1 MNAHPQLTDMSW
13 EGVFAADFTLE
24 QVRKR
29 CSHLSK
35 ELQRRGEP
43 CLLAYDTRFMAN
55 LFARDIYRMLERH
68 KVPVSLASAPAPL
81 PAVYNALVQRR
92 ASTALVV
99 SARNKPYW
107 YSGLVLLKPGEADT
121 LQLHEPPESDTA
133 SNSYSF
139 PLPPDSFVQ
148 GETPGVRA
156 TIDLRSL
163 YLEMLVRHVDVE
175 LIRRSTMTIF
185 VDPIHG
191 TTAGYL
197 PAIIGEQSQ
206 TMAIEINRETDP
218 LFNKFTPLPVAA
230 NLVRLRKLVR
240 ESDSH
245 LGLAFS
251 ADGTALGVVD
261 KNGEQIDQLEMV
273 LLLASYLAQ
282 QYRQKGLVVVPHP
295 SSSEKLVT
303 MAGLETWQDTH
314 GLKLELAEDA
324 TARIAESLAQDPPDL
339 LVGCTSEGGLI
350 LGHYSFYPD
359 ALLAGLLLIELVARS
374 AGNLRPHLDE
384 LRTGLAKE

>member
-1 MNAHPQLTDMSW
+1 MCW

-24 QVRKR
+24 HVRRR
-29 CSHLSK
+29 CGYLSR
-35 ELQRRGEP
+35 ELQNRGEP
-43 CLLAYDTRFMAN
+43 CLVAYDTRFMAN
-55 LFARDIYRMLERH
+55 LFARDIYRMLERCS
-68 KVPVSLASAPAPL
+68 VPVSLASTPSPL

-107 YSGLVLLKPGEADT
+107 YNGLVLLKPAGADT
-121 LQLHEPPESDTA
+121 LRWPEHQDLEPSGND
-133 SNSYSF
+133 SSF
-139 PLPPDSFVQ
+139 PLPPESFVQ
-148 GETPGVRA
+148 GETPGVG
-156 TIDLRSL
+156 TTLDLRSL

-251 ADGTALGVVD
+251 ADGTALGMVD
-261 KNGEQIDQLEMV
+261 KNGEQVDQLEIT
-273 LLLASYLAQ
+273 LLLASYLAR
-282 QYRQKGLVVVPHP
+282 QYRQKGTVVVPRP
-295 SSSEKLVT
+295 SGGEKLVT
-303 MAGLETWQDTH
+303 MAGLETWQKTH
-314 GLKLELAEDA
+314 GLKLELVENAN
-324 TARIAESLAQDPPDL
+324 ARIAEKLAQSPPDL
-339 LVGCTSEGGLI
+339 LIGGTSEGGLI
-350 LGHYSFYPD
+350 MGPYSFYPD
-359 ALLAGLLLIELVARS
+359 ALLAGLLMVELVARS
-374 AGNLRPHLDE
+374 AGNLRLHLDE
-384 LRTGLAKE
+384 LRAGLAKE